1 MENESEKE
9 NGMEDRWK
17 GGDIRSIVARQL
29 STGRRPVSKIKARTI
44 IDGQRGDVEGIPQLP
59 FAVTW
64 SLETT
69 YQPRSTRRSTIVIA
83 TIARL
88 LLDTNDGAELQPS
101 CWQQYVIVLQA
112 SATERSNGHFNLKFS
127 HFIDLY
133 YLTSD
138 CFVTKERFRTDVFSS
153 HLLLCIYF
161 CIFMQCTYIS
171 CIFSKI

>member
-1 MENESEKE
+1 MKMEHHIFFHQTKKNYTNQRISE
-9 NGMEDRWK
+9 NGGAHRKSIEGWK
-17 GGDIRSIVARQL
+17 FHRYSIKIVRQL
-29 STGRRPVSKIKARTI
+29 STGQRPVSKIKARTI

-112 SATERSNGHFNLKFS
+112 SVTGRLNGHFNYE
-127 HFIDLY
+127 IVND
-133 YLTSD
+133 D
-138 CFVTKERFRTDVFSS
+138 D
-153 HLLLCIYF
+153 
-161 CIFMQCTYIS
+161 
-171 CIFSKI
+171 